1 MGLLSLY
8 FHRHLAR
15 LAIEAQEEPAPIS
28 TTKIQRS
35 SDGIGIALEALPQ
48 LIAYAIAASHE
59 GRKGL
64 QRTQRTPPHPSRK
77 GREYNVLLMWAQVS
91 CYHSPPLWRMESL
104 ED

>member
-15 LAIEAQEEPAPIS
+15 LAIEAQEEPAAVG
-28 TTKIQRS
+28 TTNVQGTSYRL
-35 SDGIGIALEALPQ
+35 GIALEALPQ
-48 LIAYAIAASHE
+48 LISDAISAGHE

-77 GREYNVLLMWAQVS
+77 GREYNVLLM
-91 CYHSPPLWRMESL
+91 
-104 ED
+104 